1 MYKQKEINRFKFLLM
16 FSDDLSA
23 VKKGDQAP
31 QEQLDIPFGQIGY
44 HNNMEW
50 RSLRQ
55 CLSQNSISL

>member
-1 MYKQKEINRFKFLLM
+1 MYKQKEINRIKFLLT

-23 VKKGDQAP
+23 GRKGDQAP
-31 QEQLDIPFGQIGY
+31 QEQLDIPSGQIGY
-44 HNNMEW
+44 HNNMGW